1 MSASTTTVLGPICA
15 SHATAQRFMA
25 SLNTS
30 RTLSAGTYHVVAQIY
45 DAGQPPSISTT
56 GSEAIAI
63 KH

>member
-1 MSASTTTVLGPICA
+1 
-15 SHATAQRFMA
+15 MA
-25 SLNTS
+25 ILNTP

-45 DAGQPPSISTT
+45 DTGQPLSISTT